1 MLNKKANQKELE
13 NHWSKLYDEYW
24 TLKNNSL
31 AKLML
36 RKENEKLVLRSKL
49 SILYTIHNTIL
60 SLSNIPITEK
70 STQQKFEL
78 IRLYEK
84 QTKNKLSLFSNFIEI
99 IDKVKASINNFEN
112 QLQKLVEETN
122 TKAEKSII
130 NSFDIIVGVSVALQ
144 IPLNVD
150 TISVAEFLSYEKLAV
165 KKSKANEQK

>member
-1 MLNKKANQKELE
+1 
-13 NHWSKLYDEYW
+13 
-24 TLKNNSL
+24 
-31 AKLML
+31 ML

-84 QTKNKLSLFSNFIEI
+84 QTKNKLSLFSNFVEI
-99 IDKVKASINNFEN
+99 IEKVKASINNFEN

-130 NSFDIIVGVSVALQ
+130 NSFDIIVGVAVALQ